1 MAEKAQSE
9 PTMEEILASI
19 RKIIADDG
27 EGAGGSGKPAARAEP
42 SVSVN
47 VSDEENFEDLSLD
60 DVIEQSGGSV
70 EELASDPQEEI
81 DPIGAADEDDDLLSD
96 VDESMFDDLASDE
109 GTEAEASTAFDADEG
124 IEELEDFDL
133 EAVNLDEEEP
143 VLAADMPQESF
154 DEPAAEWEP
163 SMAETEAQAE
173 AIPEPEPTF
182 TPQAEPEPQP
192 TSTGQSA
199 MLRGKTETTQ
209 AASEG
214 LTDERIAGAA
224 ASALGKLM
232 VKQSE
237 DTDNPNTLEG
247 LMTEMLRP
255 MIKEWLDAN
264 LPAIVERKVE
274 EEVQRIA
281 RMAR

>member
-1 MAEKAQSE
+1 MAEKAQAE

-19 RKIIADDG
+19 RKIISDEG
-27 EGAGGSGKPAARAEP
+27 EGTRPATRPGARKPEP

-47 VSDEENFEDLSLD
+47 VQDDEDFEDLSLD
-60 DVIEQSGGSV
+60 DVIEQAGGSA
-70 EELASDPQEEI
+70 EALGRAEADAI
-81 DPIGAADEDDDLLSD
+81 DPVGEAEEGEGLLSD
-96 VDESMFDDLASDE
+96 VDETMFDELSLEEAATPSETPASPVED
-109 GTEAEASTAFDADEG
+109 F
-124 IEELEDFDL
+124 EDFDL
-133 EAVNLDEEEP
+133 ESMGLEDEEP
-143 VLAADMPQESF
+143 VLAEQVP
-154 DEPAAEWEP
+154 
-163 SMAETEAQAE
+163 AE
-173 AIPEPEPTF
+173 AVSGDPDESADDDWDEEWDRDIPATDRTVEAAPPHHEET
-182 TPQAEPEPQP
+182 T
-192 TSTGQSA
+192 
-199 MLRGKTETTQ
+199 MLRGKTEPQ
-209 AASEG
+209 PAPAGEG

-237 DTDNPNTLEG
+237 DNGNPNTLDG
-247 LMTEMLRP
+247 LMKELLRP